1 MKATDQMAIDASYLF
16 DNSFFTEAMKM
27 ARRGG
32 DLTLDE
38 LSALTKEID
47 PLGVGISRV
56 ALSRYETGASLPGL
70 RELRLLSFAL
80 RKPLSFLVY
89 QDGTD
94 PMSTYKLELELRIME
109 TVNDILAA
117 DGFYKETNENAPKS
131 DAYLALV
138 EKVKDEKKKKQ

>member
-1 MKATDQMAIDASYLF
+1 MAIDKSYFF

-27 ARRGG
+27 VRTSRH
-32 DLTLDE
+32 LTLDE

-47 PLGVGISRV
+47 PTGVGISRV

-94 PMSTYKLELELRIME
+94 PMSTYTLELELRIME
-109 TVNDILAA
+109 TVNDILAT
-117 DGFYKETNENAPKS
+117 DGVFKDANENNPQSAE
-131 DAYLALV
+131 YLALV
-138 EKVKDEKKKKQ
+138 EKVKTEKNKK